1 MAKLEDPINQMLLQH
16 EITAL
21 KKLSFSTGV
30 LHLYDV
36 YATKNN
42 TYIVTELC
50 EGDLGNLLK
59 KRKNIP
65 YHESVEIIRQIIN
78 GYLDVYNAGYVHRD
92 IKPANIFY
100 KGNMYKIGD
109 FGFAIPKKELDEH
122 KHYNV
127 GSPVYMPPEALKDNV
142 YSVSCDTWAIGI
154 IFYQIIKGVVPWRA
168 ISEQKL
174 HQKIL
179 T

>member
-1 MAKLEDPINQMLLQH
+1 MLLQH

-21 KKLSFSTGV
+21 KKLSFSSSV

-65 YHESVEIIRQIIN
+65 YLEAVDIIKQIIN
-78 GYLDVYNAGYVHRD
+78 GYLDVYNVGYLHRD
-92 IKPANIFY
+92 IKPANIFF
-100 KGNMYKIGD
+100 KGNLYKIGD
-109 FGFAIPKKELDEH
+109 FGFAIPKK
-122 KHYNV
+122 
-127 GSPVYMPPEALKDNV
+127 
-142 YSVSCDTWAIGI
+142 
-154 IFYQIIKGVVPWRA
+154 
-168 ISEQKL
+168 
-174 HQKIL
+174 
-179 T
+179 